1 VNRPIR
7 TDLKS
12 EISNPPSPPHTAFV
26 DSAQA
31 AADWEKLRTWEMPFG
46 KFSGRK
52 LYDLPAEYLCWF
64 EQKGWPSGD
73 LGRLL
78 QIVLEAK
85 RQGADHAF
93 APLRK

>member
-1 VNRPIR
+1 
-7 TDLKS
+7 
-12 EISNPPSPPHTAFV
+12 V
-26 DSAQA
+26 DHGVPGAIQLPEAVALSYHAVMDPAQA

>member
-1 VNRPIR
+1 M
-7 TDLKS
+7 DH
-12 EISNPPSPPHTAFV
+12 PSAL
-26 DSAQA
+26 
-31 AADWEKLRTWEMPFG
+31 ADWEKLRTWEMPFG
-46 KFSGRK
+46 RFKGRR

-64 EQKGWPSGD
+64 EQHGWPAGD

-93 APLRK
+93 DPLRK

>member
-1 VNRPIR
+1 MDP
-7 TDLKS
+7 
-12 EISNPPSPPHTAFV
+12 
-26 DSAQA
+26 AQA

-52 LYDLPAEYLCWF
+52 LYDIPAEYLCWF

-78 QIVLEAK
+78 RIVLEAK
-85 RQGADHAF
+85 REGADHAF
-93 APLRK
+93 DALRKTSVRSPRTTP